1 MPRAEIYKHTIY
13 TESYAHHARL
23 AGGADGRGSAAARLQ
38 VQDGHRRAVADGA
51 RPAAADRRAQRAART
66 GRPRAG
72 PPPLAAPPRRP
83 PTAPRPAVI
92 AVDTS
97 VWIDFFRGRQPVADR
112 LAAALDRDE
121 LALPVPVRIE
131 ILSGARRAER
141 PRLARLLSALPLLS
155 PSDESWRRMES
166 WAATAAEND
175 CEIWSLDADFGR
187 LARLGLVRVAH
198 PV

>member
-1 MPRAEIYKHTIY
+1 
-13 TESYAHHARL
+13 
-23 AGGADGRGSAAARLQ
+23 
-38 VQDGHRRAVADGA
+38 
-51 RPAAADRRAQRAART
+51 
-66 GRPRAG
+66 
-72 PPPLAAPPRRP
+72 
-83 PTAPRPAVI
+83 VI

-112 LAAALDRDE
+112 VSAALDRDE

-141 PRLARLLSALPLLS
+141 PPLARLLSALPLLF
-155 PSDESWRRMES
+155 PSDETWRRMERWVS
-166 WAATAAEND
+166 TGAAAGHRFGVADLLVASIAAEND

-187 LARLGLVRVAH
+187 LARLGLVRLAH

>member
-1 MPRAEIYKHTIY
+1 
-13 TESYAHHARL
+13 
-23 AGGADGRGSAAARLQ
+23 
-38 VQDGHRRAVADGA
+38 
-51 RPAAADRRAQRAART
+51 
-66 GRPRAG
+66 
-72 PPPLAAPPRRP
+72 
-83 PTAPRPAVI
+83 VI

-141 PRLARLLSALPLLS
+141 PRLARLLSALPVLF
-155 PSDESWRRMES
+155 PSDETWHLMES
-166 WAATAAEND
+166 WVSTGAAAGHRFGAADLLVAAIAAEND
-175 CEIWSLDADFGR
+175 CAIWSLDADFGR

>member
-1 MPRAEIYKHTIY
+1 
-13 TESYAHHARL
+13 
-23 AGGADGRGSAAARLQ
+23 
-38 VQDGHRRAVADGA
+38 
-51 RPAAADRRAQRAART
+51 
-66 GRPRAG
+66 
-72 PPPLAAPPRRP
+72 
-83 PTAPRPAVI
+83 VI

-121 LALPVPVRIE
+121 LALPVPVRME

-155 PSDESWRRMES
+155 PSDETWRRMES
-166 WAATAAEND
+166 WVATGAAAGHRFGAADLLVAAIAAEND

>member
-1 MPRAEIYKHTIY
+1 
-13 TESYAHHARL
+13 
-23 AGGADGRGSAAARLQ
+23 
-38 VQDGHRRAVADGA
+38 
-51 RPAAADRRAQRAART
+51 
-66 GRPRAG
+66 
-72 PPPLAAPPRRP
+72 
-83 PTAPRPAVI
+83 VI

-155 PSDESWRRMES
+155 PSDETWRRMES
-166 WAATAAEND
+166 WVATGAAAGHRFGVADLLVAAIAAEND
-175 CEIWSLDADFGR
+175 CEIWSLDADVGR
-187 LARLGLVRVAH
+187 LARLGLGRVAH

>member
-1 MPRAEIYKHTIY
+1 
-13 TESYAHHARL
+13 
-23 AGGADGRGSAAARLQ
+23 
-38 VQDGHRRAVADGA
+38 
-51 RPAAADRRAQRAART
+51 
-66 GRPRAG
+66 
-72 PPPLAAPPRRP
+72 
-83 PTAPRPAVI
+83 VI

-155 PSDESWRRMES
+155 PSDETWRRMES
-166 WAATAAEND
+166 WVATGAAAGHRFGAADLLVAAIAAEND